1 MTEPTDVER
10 AAFEEMMCRET
21 FDDLARLS
29 DGTYKSYEARVGWI
43 AWQAARR
50 TPAPVGVEPVAR
62 LEIGKTKGGV
72 SLTHIAEPAAFQL
85 PEGMYALYT
94 ADQVLAMGRVPVA
107 DEEIQPIVRNSE
119 APGDLK
125 LGDYVFASRWS
136 DCDPGDPWAVG
147 FVSEVGSYL
156 KSVTKAGYIVLRGG
170 SRRWGRAM
178 RITQEQGR
186 RICEQF
192 PAMERLPTDYKAI
205 ARVFGIKGGQHAE

>member
-1 MTEPTDVER
+1 MTEPTDEELLDCARGKSGHIDFAR
-10 AAFEEMMCRET
+10 AV
-21 FDDLARLS
+21 LAKW
-29 DGTYKSYEARVGWI
+29 G
-43 AWQAARR
+43 
-50 TPAPVGVEPVAR
+50 TPAPVGAEPVAW
-62 LEIGKTKGGV
+62 
-72 SLTHIAEPAAFQL
+72 AATSEDGDVKAL
-85 PEGMYALYT
+85 GMNQSCRFDTPLYT
-94 ADQVLAMGRVPVA
+94 AAQAQTVAMSVA

-205 ARVFGIKGGQHAE
+205 ARVFGIKGGQHGTDA